1 MTLILTTPPAAEPI
15 SLGEAKS
22 HLRVSH
28 SDDDAYVQRLITA
41 ARRQIEARLGLAVI
55 TQAWS
60 LFLDRWP
67 EQGAARIALHPVQSI
82 TDIITYGDS
91 DTPATLDPAHYFL
104 DNKSRPARVVL
115 RAGRAFPVPGRA
127 INGIE
132 IKITAGFG
140 ATAATVPDEIR
151 QALLLAVAA
160 WYADR
165 GETESGFLP
174 LMARE
179 LIAPFKLV
187 RLS

>member
-15 SLGEAKS
+15 TLAEAKS
-22 HLRVSH
+22 HLRITH
-28 SDDDAYVQRLITA
+28 SDDDIYVQRLITA
-41 ARRQIEARLGLAVI
+41 ARRQIEARLGLALI
-55 TQAWS
+55 TQGWS
-60 LFLDRWP
+60 LFLDSWP
-67 EQGAARIALHPVQSI
+67 VTATARIALHPVQTI
-82 TDIITYGDS
+82 VDVITYGDS

-104 DNKSRPARVVL
+104 DSKSRPARLVL
-115 RAGRAFPVPGRA
+115 RSGRAFPVPGRS

-132 IKITAGFG
+132 IKFTAGFG
-140 ATAATVPDEIR
+140 AAASTVPDEIR
-151 QALLLAVAA
+151 QALLLTVAA

-179 LIAPFKLV
+179 LIAPFKHV

>member
-1 MTLILTTPPAAEPI
+1 MTLILTTPPLAEPI
-15 SLGEAKS
+15 TLAEAKA
-22 HLRVSH
+22 HLRITH
-28 SDDDAYVQRLITA
+28 NDDDAYVQRLVTA
-41 ARRQIEARLGLAVI
+41 ARRQIEARLGLSLI
-55 TQAWS
+55 TQGWS

-67 EQGAARIALHPVQSI
+67 EQGAARVALHPVQQV
-82 TDIITYGDS
+82 TDIITYGEQ

-104 DNKSRPARVVL
+104 DNKSRPARIVL
-115 RAGRAFPVPGRA
+115 RSGRPFPVPGRT

-132 IKITAGFG
+132 IKFVAGFG
-140 ATAATVPDEIR
+140 AAAATVPDEIR
-151 QALLLAVAA
+151 QALLLTVAA

-179 LIAPFKLV
+179 LIAPFKHV